1 MRAIAAFV
9 IVVLLGAAPV
19 GDALAQRGGAPPRI
33 TVQNLEAL
41 PPSAGQQRFRVKLL
55 IDNPNTEPMRVRG
68 IDFKLRLADEGIVD
82 GQASGDL
89 VVEALDQQTLD
100 LEVGSDIVS
109 SLSRLLAFVEGP
121 DNTLTYEIYGIV
133 TVDRRL
139 RQMQFSSRG
148 QVPLVTPAAR

>member
-1 MRAIAAFV
+1 
-9 IVVLLGAAPV
+9 
-19 GDALAQRGGAPPRI
+19 
-33 TVQNLEAL
+33 VQ
-41 PPSAGQQRFRVKLL
+41 LL

-89 VVEALDQQTLD
+89 LVEALDQQTLE

-139 RQMQFSSRG
+139 RQLQFSSRG